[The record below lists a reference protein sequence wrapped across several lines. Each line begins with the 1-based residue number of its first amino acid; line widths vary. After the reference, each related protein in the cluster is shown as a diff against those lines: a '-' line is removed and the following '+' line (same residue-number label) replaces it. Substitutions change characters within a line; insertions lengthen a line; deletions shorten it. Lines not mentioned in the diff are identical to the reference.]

1 MDVVI
6 IDYKMSN
13 LHSVHA
19 ACKKVGINSH
29 ISSEPKD
36 RVNSKVAIL
45 PGVGAFGEAMSQI
58 KDLRLISA
66 IKDFLNTGRPF
77 FGICLGM
84 QLLFESSDEFG
95 FQKGL
100 GIIPGKVKKF
110 KLKSMNNQKY
120 PVPQVGWNQI
130 KKEKLS
136 WQNTPL
142 SKNMDNFILEI
153 EASSNRLFALT
164 KSGIN
169 EIHVNS
175 YSVLPTNFKLINDL
189 EIYDMAI
196 IEKDSIYL
204 CSNNYYPDKI
214 MQHLMQ
220 LLITLDHQFQSLLK
234 SLI

>member
-36 RVNSKVAIL
+36 IVNSKVAIL

-142 SKNMDNFILEI
+142 SKNMDKDYMYFVHSYYVVPEDKNIILSTTSYGENLYC
-153 EASSNRLFALT
+153 SSLIKDNIFAT
-164 KSGIN
+164 QFHPEKSGEVGLKIYKSIKN
-169 EIHVNS
+169 
-175 YSVLPTNFKLINDL
+175 KL
-189 EIYDMAI
+189 
-196 IEKDSIYL
+196 EKI
-204 CSNNYYPDKI
+204 
-214 MQHLMQ
+214 
-220 LLITLDHQFQSLLK
+220 
-234 SLI
+234 